1 MDYKTYPNRNGK
13 KPDDESRGALRVGIV
28 EANADTT
35 RTGLA
40 GYVAAVTHEADGEV
54 RFYIFTT
61 TPEDSMFP
69 NNPLW
74 IGPYT
79 ALSEEIVE
87 ENPPMESE
95 EDKSLEPFEK
105 FLNREEGE

>member
-13 KPDDESRGALRVGIV
+13 KPADESRGVLRVGIV
-28 EANADTT
+28 EENADTT

-40 GYVAAVTHEADGEV
+40 GHMAAVTHEADGEV
-54 RFYIFTT
+54 RFYIFTA

-74 IGPYT
+74 LGPYM

-87 ENPPMESE
+87 ESPPVESE
-95 EDKSLEPFEK
+95 EDKSLKPFED
-105 FLNREEGE
+105 FLSREAGE